1 MRGGYSFHWQC
12 SRVST
17 RHAVGVYFFFCKPEK
32 LHLKSHKRK
41 WQSAQC
47 CSCLSRGGYSHSP
60 ISLSVARQTDHRP
73 DKHNH
78 SRHRFRE
85 HLSAGKKLKK
95 AQYTHLVIF
104 FCAEYTTL
112 SSTQFNDDCHQEL
125 WQKALRRLRS
135 QYSFAKKLKENHWC
149 HIAWMNIYIFCFTW
163 KINTSFMSHKFWP
176 LIENHSSYILKH
188 I

>member
-17 RHAVGVYFFFCKPEK
+17 RHAVGVYFFFVN
-32 LHLKSHKRK
+32 LRNSIWNHTRGSGNQH
-41 WQSAQC
+41 SAAAVYLGVAILTPQ
-47 CSCLSRGGYSHSP
+47 SHSP
-60 ISLSVARQTDHRP
+60 LLGKQTTVLT
-73 DKHNH
+73 KHNH

-85 HLSAGKKLKK
+85 HLSAWKKLKK
-95 AQYTHLVIF
+95 AQHTHLVIF

-112 SSTQFNDDCHQEL
+112 SSTQFGDDCHQEL
-125 WQKALRRLRS
+125 WQKALRRLRR
-135 QYSFAKKLKENHWC
+135 QCSFAKKLKENHWC
-149 HIAWMNIYIFCFTW
+149 HIAWMNIYILCFTW
-163 KINTSFMSHKFWP
+163 KINTSFMSHKYWP